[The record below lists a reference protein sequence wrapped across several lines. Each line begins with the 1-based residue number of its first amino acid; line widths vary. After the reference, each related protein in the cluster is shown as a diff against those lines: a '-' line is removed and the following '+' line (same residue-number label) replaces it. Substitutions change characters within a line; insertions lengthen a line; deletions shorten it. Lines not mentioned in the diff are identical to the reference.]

1 MINTNLL
8 QNTVCQETNLEEDI
22 VINCTSIITEIH
34 FIVLLWS
41 TQKNHIGQIRLPHF
55 TTVFCLLSWCLLSAQ
70 RDSTPQNPFP
80 SPSLSLTSSKAST
93 RLYLCGTLQHM
104 INNNLVSLSCALC
117 KPINIIVAEALERFI
132 EGEHHPPPPPSHLKY
147 VPRLPVLPHNVYYR
161 AAMAPL

>member
-70 RDSTPQNPFP
+70 RDYSSEPF
-80 SPSLSLTSSKAST
+80 SLSLTSSKAST
-93 RLYLCGTLQHM
+93 RLYLCGTLQHI
-104 INNNLVSLSCALC
+104 INNNLFSSSCALC
-117 KPINIIVAEALERFI
+117 KSINIIVAEALERFI
-132 EGEHHPPPPPSHLKY
+132 EGEHHPPPPPQPFKIRS
-147 VPRLPVLPHNVYYR
+147 
-161 AAMAPL
+161 

>member
-41 TQKNHIGQIRLPHF
+41 TQKTHIGQIRLPHF
-55 TTVFCLLSWCLLSAQ
+55 TTVFCLLNWCLLSAQ
-70 RDSTPQNPFP
+70 RDSTPQNPFS

-93 RLYLCGTLQHM
+93 QLYLCGTLQHI
-104 INNNLVSLSCALC
+104 INNNLFSSSCALC
-117 KPINIIVAEALERFI
+117 KRINVIVAEALERVI
-132 EGEHHPPPPPSHLKY
+132 EGEHHHHYPPQPFKTRS
-147 VPRLPVLPHNVYYR
+147 
-161 AAMAPL
+161 